1 MTDTILKDWDVDFE
15 LDQFMG
21 VFQNAA
27 SNEYCEKIINRY
39 EYVQQT
45 QSEWD
50 RGSRGDIISRQD
62 AGDSPLDISGDTY
75 FMGGVNGENH
85 PLEEADRILMTID
98 APLLSEFNSIIW
110 QCYNIYVQQKY
121 GAVSTINKHVPS
133 NSVRVQK
140 YKPSQG
146 YHLWHC
152 DADCSQLSHR
162 VLVVILYLNTVNEGG
177 ETEFLYQ
184 NTRVSPI
191 QGTVLLFPTGWTHTH
206 RGNPPLKDNKYII
219 TTWLEFN

>member
-1 MTDTILKDWDVDFE
+1 MTDILLKD
-15 LDQFMG
+15 FMG

-45 QSEWD
+45 QSEWY

-62 AGDSPLDISGDTY
+62 ARDSPLDISGDTY
-75 FMGGVNGENH
+75 FMGGVNGDNH

-110 QCYNIYVQQKY
+110 ECYNIYIQKY

-133 NSVRVQK
+133 NSVLE
-140 YKPSQG
+140 YKNINHHRCIIYGIVMLIVLNSATG
-146 YHLWHC
+146 YW
-152 DADCSQLSHR
+152 
-162 VLVVILYLNTVNEGG
+162 
-177 ETEFLYQ
+177 
-184 NTRVSPI
+184 
-191 QGTVLLFPTGWTHTH
+191 
-206 RGNPPLKDNKYII
+206 
-219 TTWLEFN
+219 